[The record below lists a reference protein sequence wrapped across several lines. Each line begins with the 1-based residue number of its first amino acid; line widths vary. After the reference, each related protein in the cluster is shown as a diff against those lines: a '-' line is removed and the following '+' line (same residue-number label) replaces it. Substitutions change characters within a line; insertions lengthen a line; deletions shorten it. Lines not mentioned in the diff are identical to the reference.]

1 MIKLEKKLPAPKGQD
16 IIKAEAGLTGV
27 RRAAIAAGH
36 RMAALEREAEN
47 IHVKTMLA
55 RTARVTS
62 TPKHGVPPTIAC
74 REGAH
79 RPMRRRPCPSTPR
92 HLD

>member
-55 RTARVTS
+55 CTARVTS
-62 TPKHGVPPTIAC
+62 TPKHGVHALLVDDNGVTVEISGGAVAVAVAK
-74 REGAH
+74 EG
-79 RPMRRRPCPSTPR
+79 
-92 HLD
+92 